1 MSPGSGIR
9 HRTAGSLIAIATA
22 GAALLLS
29 QEARAD
35 VVVYRQVVV
44 EEDEPRQ
51 SLNLGFDAE
60 GVIPTTTPRFLSG
73 NQLSGGSGFKFR
85 IGDQI
90 RFPRMRIIPEGG
102 FAFDHLF
109 ASDSTGA
116 SFAWDTSRVFG
127 GVRLTFGR
135 VVAPGFYAHV
145 GYGWRNTG
153 DPTIPQ
159 NGGLAFDTGFVL
171 DFHVVRHFGFGGHI
185 EYTSIDAQPYT
196 PQWVAVGLHVDVAL

>member
-1 MSPGSGIR
+1 MSPGSAIR
-9 HRTAGSLIAIATA
+9 PRAVVSLIALAATA
-22 GAALLLS
+22 AALLVS
-29 QEARAD
+29 QKARAD
-35 VVVYRQVVV
+35 VVVYRRVEV
-44 EEDEPRQ
+44 EEEPRQ

-90 RFPRMRIIPEGG
+90 RFPRMRITPEGG

-109 ASDSTGA
+109 ATDTAGA
-116 SFAWDTSRVFG
+116 SYAWDTSRFFG

-171 DFHVVRHFGFGGHI
+171 DFHVIRHVGFGAHI

-196 PQWVAVGLHVDVAL
+196 PQWVALGLHVDVFL